1 MKQPTEIPA
10 AWDGMHTFQV
20 LDFLSNPMMVAD
32 HDMVIRY
39 VNEAAYTMFERIEDS
54 IRQDLPHFTARDV
67 VFSLNRAKGEN
78 AQVKSLLSSMEEA
91 KAVDDLTVQVKT
103 KGPNLIFPDNLTNLF
118 IMSEK
123 WSKANGA
130 ETTQDTASKTENG
143 ATRAANGTGA
153 YVLGSVLEQ
162 FFAKYV
168 SLNSFTETRIMSTAR
183 GVIMQWPAR
192 VGRCEIL

>member
-1 MKQPTEIPA
+1 MQSSSATTLADRPA
-10 AWDGMHTFQV
+10 LSTILISPKVSPGPRNAKMTSDPSVWEFKLRPNVKFHDGT
-20 LDFLSNPMMVAD
+20 P
-32 HDMVIRY
+32 
-39 VNEAAYTMFERIEDS
+39 
-54 IRQDLPHFTARDV
+54 FTARDV

-153 YVLGSVLEQ
+153 YVLASREVDSKTVMKLNPDYWGKGQ
-162 FFAKYV
+162 FPLQV
-168 SLNSFTETRIMSTAR
+168 PS
-183 GVIMQWPAR
+183 
-192 VGRCEIL
+192 